1 MDRVPGVILGQGA
14 VDEQFVQRPGTFV
27 RVAGAEAGGD
37 HAGNEPVMNPALRM
51 RVEGEVV
58 TLAPQLAEKFQ
69 RREFPGGHQIALMH
83 GVDVGVSF
91 EQFLGGAPA
100 NQHVNLRGGKIG
112 AQLMDQRRGEQGVA
126 IAGKGDDQQFHAPC
140 LSFTAA

>member
-1 MDRVPGVILGQGA
+1 MDRVPGVILRQGA
-14 VDEQFVQRPGTFV
+14 VDEEFVQRPGTFV
-27 RVAGAEAGGD
+27 LVAGAEACGD
-37 HAGNEPVMNPALRM
+37 HAGNEAVVNPALRM
-51 RVEGEVV
+51 RVERDVV
-58 TLAPQLAEKFQ
+58 TLAAQLPEKFQ

-100 NQHVNLRGGKIG
+100 NQHVNLRGGKIS

-126 IAGKGDDQQFHAPC
+126 IAGKGDDQQFHAPRPP
-140 LSFTAA
+140 FTTA